1 MNEETLRLFKT
12 LTELP
17 GAPGNEHAVRQ
28 FMRGELEKYSDEII
42 QDNLG
47 GIFGVRK
54 AKDIS
59 APKILVAG
67 HMDEVSFMVRDIT
80 ENGMIRFQTLGG
92 WSNQVLQ
99 AQRVTVYTKNKE
111 IPGVIASIPPH
122 LLRNTENNKQT

>member
-1 MNEETLRLFKT
+1 MNEETLQLFKT

-47 GIFGVRK
+47 GVFGVRK
-54 AKDIS
+54 AKDIN